1 MAGNRR
7 ILLTRCG
14 SAGVASVGVSMPG
27 IWRSAVNAAGLL
39 GMPNTKGRVLV
50 VVEMA
55 GGNDGLNTV
64 IPFADDTYS
73 TARPVLAVP

>member
-7 ILLTRCG
+7 IFLTRCG
-14 SAGVASVGVSMPG
+14 TAGVASVGVSMPG

-50 VVEMA
+50 VVEMPQA
-55 GGNDGLNTV
+55 QD
-64 IPFADDTYS
+64 
-73 TARPVLAVP
+73 